1 MDFLVHLITAYGI
14 WVVFASVLVDQVGIP
29 LPAYPLV
36 VVAAGLA
43 TEHHEGVW
51 PILAAAIVAS
61 MLADSLWFVGGRF
74 LGTRLVRG
82 ICRLSLSPDSC
93 VLSTRRAY
101 TRWGP
106 ASLLVAKFV
115 PGFAAVATALAGETR
130 VPARSFLLF
139 DGLGALLWAGVAVA
153 LGVLFHD
160 AVEDVLAALDSLGH
174 YAVPVLLG
182 LLAAFVFWKW
192 LRRWSLLRQLRMTRI
207 TAPEVNRFLEEGNEL
222 LILDVR
228 PEALRAQ
235 TGWLPRAVFDDGVDR
250 APPPPHVPVVVY
262 CDCPNE
268 LSAAL
273 IARELGKRGF
283 RDVRPLAGGFHGWQ
297 ASGFPVERPAMV

>member
-1 MDFLVHLITAYGI
+1 MDLLVHLITAYGI
-14 WVVFASVLVDQVGIP
+14 WVVLASVLVDQIGIP

-36 VVAAGLA
+36 IVAAGLA
-43 TEHHEGVW
+43 TEHNEPVW

-61 MLADSLWFVGGRF
+61 MLADALWFVGGRVV
-74 LGTRLVRG
+74 GTRLVRG
-82 ICRLSLSPDSC
+82 ICRLSFSPDSC

-101 TRWGP
+101 ARWGP
-106 ASLLVAKFV
+106 RSLLVAKFV

-139 DGLGALLWAGVAVA
+139 DGMGAALWAGLAVT
-153 LGVLFHD
+153 LGVVFHD
-160 AVEDVLAALDSLGH
+160 AVKDVLDALDSLGR
-174 YAVPVLLG
+174 YAVPILLG
-182 LLAAFVFWKW
+182 VLVAFVAWKW
-192 LRRWSLLRQLRMTRI
+192 ARRWTLVRQLRMTRI
-207 TAPEVNRFLEEGNEL
+207 TAAEVKRILEDGMEL

-235 TGWLPRAVFDDGVDR
+235 TGWLPRAMFDDGADR
-250 APPPPHVPVVVY
+250 TPPPAHVPVVVY

-283 RDVRPLAGGFHGWQ
+283 HDVRPLAGGFHGWQ
-297 ASGFPVERPAMV
+297 ASGFPVERAAT

>member
-14 WVVFASVLVDQVGIP
+14 WVVFASVLVDQIGIP

-43 TEHHEGVW
+43 TARHESVW

-61 MLADSLWFVGGRF
+61 MLADCVWFVGGRF
-74 LGTRLVRG
+74 VGTRLVRG

-93 VLSTRRAY
+93 VLSTRRSFA
-101 TRWGP
+101 RFGP
-106 ASLLVAKFV
+106 VSLLVAKFV

-130 VPARSFLLF
+130 VPVRSFLLF
-139 DGLGALLWAGVAVA
+139 DGLGALLWAGIAVA

-160 AVEDVLAALDSLGH
+160 AVKDVLDALDSLGH
-174 YAVPVLLG
+174 YAVPILLG
-182 LLAAFVFWKW
+182 LLVAFVAWKW
-192 LRRWSLLRQLRMTRI
+192 FRRWSLLRQLRMTRI
-207 TAPEVNRFLEEGNEL
+207 TAPEVNRILEEGMEL

-250 APPPPHVPVVVY
+250 TPPPPHVPVVVY

-283 RDVRPLAGGFHGWQ
+283 HDVRPLAGGFHGWQ
-297 ASGFPVERPAMV
+297 ASGFPVERIAL